1 MKKRRICILIII
13 LLLIISLLLMI
24 VIKNKKQNQDVNKQ
38 YIYPGNTTELHF
50 SYKGKVN
57 LTDVYARLY
66 DVATEYIPEV
76 YKQKGKL
83 TSDKKAQ
90 KYYSKNKNIN
100 KNMNSADDFNK
111 LLSFCK
117 KNSVEKLELEHFEI
131 VKSSCNFQSDKTE
144 FKLLVKYKDCEELVL
159 KITVLN
165 NEESDSYLKFVPID
179 E

>member
-117 KNSVEKLELEHFEI
+117 KNSV
-131 VKSSCNFQSDKTE
+131 SSCNFQSDKTE